1 MTNANVAKKEMKKK
15 KKIAYAVGYN
25 SLGDKLFRLLQIA
38 ADCLRLNPHPPDA
51 TRHFCGVGRCE
62 LAIKYHQ

>member
-1 MTNANVAKKEMKKK
+1 MLKKK
-15 KKIAYAVGYN
+15 KRKKEINAYPVGYTV
-25 SLGDKLFRLLQIA
+25 LGDKLFRLFQIA

-51 TRHFCGVGRCE
+51 TRHFCGVGQCE

>member
-1 MTNANVAKKEMKKK
+1 MTNADVEKKGNEKK

-38 ADCLRLNPHPPDA
+38 ADCLRLHPHPPDA
-51 TRHFCGVGRCE
+51 TRHFCGVRRCE
-62 LAIKYHQ
+62 LAIKRH